1 MYGITPRSPQ
11 ARPEPTVTDVY
22 DDTPLD
28 RRRVL
33 AATGTVLAG
42 ALAGCSGGGDGGD
55 GNSDGGDS
63 GDGGDGGGGSTD
75 FGGWF
80 DDVSN
85 FDGVVDE
92 TGADEVT
99 VKVGAEGNGANYAF
113 SPAAVKVS
121 SGTTVIWEW
130 TGKGST
136 HNVVHDGGDYESELV
151 LEKGHTFEHTFESAG
166 TSKYSCVP
174 HEALGMKGAVVVE

>member
-1 MYGITPRSPQ
+1 MYGITPRSPP

-63 GDGGDGGGGSTD
+63 GDGSDGGGSTD